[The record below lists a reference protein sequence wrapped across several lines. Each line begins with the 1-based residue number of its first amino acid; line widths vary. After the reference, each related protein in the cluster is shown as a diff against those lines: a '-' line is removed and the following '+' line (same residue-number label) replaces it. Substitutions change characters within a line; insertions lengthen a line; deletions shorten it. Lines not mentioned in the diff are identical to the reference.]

1 MNTRLP
7 GSSPERIWVLRPLLT
22 PSSTGRNVGWL
33 SLPTSSTPGFPSSV
47 TTATVGTSVR
57 A

>member
-7 GSSPERIWVLRPLLT
+7 GSSPARIWVLRPLLT
-22 PSSTGRNVGWL
+22 PSSTGWNVGWL

-47 TTATVGTSVR
+47 TTATVGTRVR